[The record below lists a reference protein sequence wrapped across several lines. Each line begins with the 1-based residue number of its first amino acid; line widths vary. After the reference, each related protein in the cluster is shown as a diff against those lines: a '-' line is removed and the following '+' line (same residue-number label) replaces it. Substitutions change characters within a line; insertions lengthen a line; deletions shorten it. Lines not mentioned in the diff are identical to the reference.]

1 MARSASFIQYM
12 RAHGNTP
19 GPTQRPILAGAA
31 TGSVAEIPAVLLL
44 WWSGALV
51 SASQSLSLSTWMAL
65 ALHFL
70 ATIVAG
76 AIYGRVFS
84 RAANDPRG
92 GWLFGISYGFLLWMI
107 GPVTVLQWTLG
118 RPLAVGVAAMGI
130 LGAYLAYGL
139 SLGLLFPWIHNLF
152 QYELSELEGPG
163 RHGTFG
169 VQAHTAL
176 TQSRG
181 K

>member
-1 MARSASFIQYM
+1 M

-31 TGSVAEIPAVLLL
+31 TGSLAEIPAVLLL

-51 SASQSLSLSTWMAL
+51 SATESLSLPTWIAV

-70 ATIVAG
+70 ATTVAG

-84 RAANDPRG
+84 RAANDRRG

-118 RPLAVGVAAMGI
+118 RPLALGVAAMGI

-139 SLGLLFPWIHNLF
+139 SLGLLFPWIHKLL
-152 QYELSELEGPG
+152 QSDLSQLKEPAG
-163 RHGTFG
+163 REVFG
-169 VQAHTAL
+169 VRSETAF
-176 TQSRG
+176 TQSREE
-181 K
+181 